1 MKMQIKHVSEI
12 NASDLEPIRHLVEQF
27 HKADS
32 GGLERRAKAHLVSA
46 VIDLFTIQKKES
58 ID

>member
-1 MKMQIKHVSEI
+1 MQIKHVSEI
-12 NASDLEPIRHLVEQF
+12 NASELEPIRHLVEQC

-46 VIDLFTIQKKES
+46 VIDLFTIKQKE
-58 ID
+58 